1 MSDFEYILA
10 CFLVPIFGVMCYLAG
25 KGDLL
30 TLIPEIFKQHLEKIT
45 KQGEW
50 IDGRCSLC
58 GYQAEVKQ
66 IGFDCCQKSKI
77 WYKDHNYCPNCGGIM
92 KELE

>member
-1 MSDFEYILA
+1 MADFEYILA
-10 CFLVPIFGVMCYLAG
+10 CFLVPVFAVVCYLAG

-30 TLIPEIFKQHLEKIT
+30 TLIPEILKQRLAEIT

-50 IDGRCSLC
+50 IDGKCSLC
-58 GYQAEVKQ
+58 GYQADVKY
-66 IGFDCCQKSKI
+66 IGFDCRKKTKI
-77 WYKDHNYCPNCGGIM
+77 RYEEHNFCPNCGGIM